1 MSLFYFPGGSLR
13 KPPKAEPKVEP
24 KKRTNGNGKPKP
36 KETPPPKTKKSDP
49 YYAMETENLEVLL
62 IKIYSEWV
70 IIVWPQMR
78 NFSVISWR
86 EQVTLDEMIMMM
98 TKCALY

>member
-1 MSLFYFPGGSLR
+1 
-13 KPPKAEPKVEP
+13 
-24 KKRTNGNGKPKP
+24 
-36 KETPPPKTKKSDP
+36 
-49 YYAMETENLEVLL
+49 METENLEVLL